1 MPRRL
6 DALDVTFLDEETSAT
21 PRQVMT
27 LAVVAPGE
35 RPFDY
40 DTLVQVVNERIGLV
54 PRYRQRVAAVPGGI
68 GSPVWVDDASFDLSY
83 HVRRSA
89 LPSPGSN
96 AALRELVSRLIARR
110 LDLTRPLWEAYF
122 IEGLEGG
129 RCAVLIKSHQALV
142 DGSVTVDL
150 AQVLL
155 DESAHDRDVPS
166 DGWKPRSEPGGA
178 SLVAGSLVDAAL
190 DPRRAASRLRS
201 GFDKVQARVGKVVQT
216 LPVVGPVAADAP
228 GPFSGRL
235 SQHRRY
241 VTVSTRLDQYRGVRD
256 VHGGTV
262 NDVILATIAGGIR
275 GWMLTQAEPVS
286 DKTRLR
292 AMVPMSVAAPDGVPT
307 SYGST
312 VRGHL
317 LSLPV
322 GETNPVV
329 RLHQVSY
336 ALKAHRETGVAV
348 AANTLASLPGFAPT
362 TFHAVGA
369 RVAETQAHHPY
380 DLIVTNVPGP
390 QEPMFMG
397 GAQIVETYPAI
408 PLSHGRTLSI
418 GITSYA
424 GGVYYGLVAD
434 RQAVPEADI
443 LGQCLEEAL
452 AELVETASPTRQ
464 RAPRGGLAPV
474 WDQHAPSV
482 DDAGSTA

>member
-1 MPRRL
+1 M
-6 DALDVTFLDEETSAT
+6 TFLDEETSAS

-27 LAVVAPGE
+27 LAVLEPGE
-35 RPFDY
+35 RAFDY
-40 DTLVQVVNERIGLV
+40 DTLVRVVNERIGLV
-54 PRYRQRVAAVPGGI
+54 PRYRQRVATVPGGL
-68 GSPVWVDDASFDLSY
+68 GSPVWVDDAAFDLSY

-89 LPSPGSN
+89 LPKPGTN

-110 LDLTRPLWEAYF
+110 LDPTRALWEAYF
-122 IEGLEGG
+122 IEGLESG

-155 DESAHDRDVPS
+155 DETAHDRDVPT
-166 DGWKPRSEPGGA
+166 DGWSPRSLPGSA
-178 SLVAGSLVDAAL
+178 SLMAGSLVDAAL
-190 DPRRAASRLRS
+190 DPRRAAGRLRS
-201 GFDKVQARVGKVVQT
+201 GIDKVQSRVGKVVQT
-216 LPVVGPVAADAP
+216 LPVVGPATTDPP
-228 GPFSGRL
+228 GPFSRRL

-241 VTVSTRLDQYRGVRD
+241 VTVATRLDAYRGVRD

-317 LSLPV
+317 VSLPV

-348 AANTLASLPGFAPT
+348 AANVLASLPGFAPT

-369 RVAETQAHHPY
+369 RVAETKAHHPY
-380 DLIVTNVPGP
+380 DLVVTNVPGP
-390 QEPMFMG
+390 QEPMFMAG
-397 GAQIVETYPAI
+397 SPIVETYPAI
-408 PLSHGRTLSI
+408 PLTPGRTLSI
-418 GITSYA
+418 GVTSYA

-434 RQAVPEADI
+434 RQAVPEADL

-452 AELVETASPTRQ
+452 AELVDSASPSRH
-464 RAPRGGLAPV
+464 RAPRGGLSAGRAARR
-474 WDQHAPSV
+474 QGV
-482 DDAGSTA
+482 DGDGGPA

>member
-1 MPRRL
+1 M
-6 DALDVTFLDEETSAT
+6 TFLDEETSAT

-89 LPSPGSN
+89 LPTPGSN